1 MRKEFVVMRIDAA
14 PDGAP
19 YVLVTLSLAK
29 DMTEGNPPSNPS
41 TPNVMGFSNMDD
53 MMKNLNKMI
62 AGGGMGMMGGSAPGT
77 TSIKLD
83 MHEYKQLGLSVGDKV
98 NLDISKAE
106 TLGV

>member
-29 DMTEGNPPSNPS
+29 DMAEGNQPPKPS
-41 TPNVMGFSNMDD
+41 TTNVMGFSNMDD

-62 AGGGMGMMGGSAPGT
+62 AGGGMGMMGGATPGT

-83 MHEYKQLGLSVGDKV
+83 MHEYKQLGLSVGDRV
-98 NLDISKAE
+98 NLDISKAG